1 MLKIC
6 QINFYYDKLQAL
18 ADVTLEVRQGE
29 CVAVIGSNG
38 AGKTSLLRVI
48 SGIYHPKSGSV
59 IFMEEAIHGLT
70 PSDICRKGVFQVPE
84 GRKLFPRMKVIENLE
99 MGAYLPQAKMQF
111 QKSLKKIYQLFPILE
126 ERRKQM
132 AGTLSG
138 GEQQMLVIARSLMA
152 LPTLL
157 MLDELTMGL
166 APKIAMEIFDTLKKL
181 NQERLT
187 LFLVTQ
193 EILRALNLAHRAY
206 VLENG
211 RVIME
216 GTGKELVE
224 SPKVKEA
231 YLGI

>member
-59 IFMEEAIHGLT
+59 IFMGEAIHGLA

>member
-1 MLKIC
+1 
-6 QINFYYDKLQAL
+6 
-18 ADVTLEVRQGE
+18 
-29 CVAVIGSNG
+29 
-38 AGKTSLLRVI
+38 
-48 SGIYHPKSGSV
+48 
-59 IFMEEAIHGLT
+59 
-70 PSDICRKGVFQVPE
+70 
-84 GRKLFPRMKVIENLE
+84 MKVIENLE

-111 QKSLKKIYQLFPILE
+111 KKSLKKIYQLFPILE

-166 APKIAMEIFDTLKKL
+166 APKIAMEIFNTLKKL

-193 EILRALNLAHRAY
+193 EVLRALNLAHRAY

-224 SPKVKEA
+224 SPKVKVS